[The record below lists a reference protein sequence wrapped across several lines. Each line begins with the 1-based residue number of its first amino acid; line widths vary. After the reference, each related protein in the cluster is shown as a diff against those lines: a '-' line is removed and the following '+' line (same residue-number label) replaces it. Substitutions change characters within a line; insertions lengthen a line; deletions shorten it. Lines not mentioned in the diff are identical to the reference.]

1 MRKSVKAHIRD
12 FFTYGGEFGRDDYW
26 KAIVIRILLF
36 VLLYLALAAIGVYF
50 LALAKPDSWL
60 EEIDVV
66 LIPIREVWS
75 YLYLLGGL
83 WPILFRR
90 WRDLKPRLS
99 KGWLYLLLAQ
109 NLLPAFEDVQ
119 LLALKTMLIVLAIAS
134 LYPGVMISFCPGK
147 KYVRLQQE
155 KADSLNSKG

>member
-1 MRKSVKAHIRD
+1 MRKSVKAHVRD

-66 LIPIREVWS
+66 LMPIREFGPTFI
-75 YLYLLGGL
+75 YLAACGQS
-83 WPILFRR
+83 F
-90 WRDLKPRLS
+90 S
-99 KGWLYLLLAQ
+99 
-109 NLLPAFEDVQ
+109 EDGE
-119 LLALKTMLIVLAIAS
+119 T
-134 LYPGVMISFCPGK
+134 
-147 KYVRLQQE
+147 
-155 KADSLNSKG
+155 